1 MNEWIPVENR
11 LPMGAMEGVNFES
24 FPYLVTDGQT
34 VGITDFGRGHGC
46 GKPWASW
53 SMYGDISPAK
63 ITHWMPLPGLP
74 K

>member
-1 MNEWIPVENR
+1 MMPAHDVS
-11 LPMGAMEGVNFES
+11 FES
-24 FPYLVTDGQT
+24 EPCLVTDGER
-34 VGITDFGRGHGC
+34 VGITDYARGHGS

-63 ITHWMPLPGLP
+63 ITHWMPLPEPP